1 MLALWYRPELD
12 MALTVLDISPFFRL
26 RQVVLVRYILASVG
40 ALAVDMGTFLALLS
54 SGVPPVAASAMGY
67 AIGIAV
73 HWVLSSRKVFADHV
87 ASGGMERTRQK
98 AMFVVS
104 ALIGLGVTTLIV
116 GGASAAGLDPRVAK
130 LCAIVVSFAVTWL
143 LRKRVVFR

>member
-1 MLALWYRPELD
+1 M
-12 MALTVLDISPFFRL
+12 TVLQLAPLQRI
-26 RQVVLVRYILASVG
+26 RQIVLVRYILASVG

-54 SGVPPVAASAMGY
+54 AGVPPVAASATGY

-73 HWVLSSRKVFADHV
+73 HWILSSRKVFADHV
-87 ASGGMERTRQK
+87 AEGGLERTKQK
-98 AMFVVS
+98 AMFVIS
-104 ALIGLGVTTLIV
+104 ALIGLGVTTVIV
-116 GGASAAGLDPRVAK
+116 GGASAAGLDPRAAK

>member
-1 MLALWYRPELD
+1 MTP
-12 MALTVLDISPFFRL
+12 INRL
-26 RQVVLVRYILASVG
+26 RQIVLVRYILASVG

-54 SGVPPVAASAMGY
+54 AGVPPVAASAIGY

-73 HWVLSSRKVFADHV
+73 HWILSSRKVFADQV
-87 ASGGMERTRQK
+87 AESGIARTRQK
-98 AMFVVS
+98 AMFVIS

-116 GGASAAGLDPRVAK
+116 GGASAAGLDPRIAK

-143 LRKRVVFR
+143 LRQRVVFR

>member
-1 MLALWYRPELD
+1 M
-12 MALTVLDISPFFRL
+12 TVLDIAPFNRI
-26 RQVVLVRYILASVG
+26 RQIVLVRYVLASVG

-54 SGVPPVAASAMGY
+54 AGVPPVAASATGY
-67 AIGIAV
+67 AIGIMV
-73 HWVLSSRKVFADHV
+73 HWILSSRKVFADQV
-87 ASGGMERTRQK
+87 AESGIERTKQK

-104 ALIGLGVTTLIV
+104 ALIGLGITTLIV
-116 GGASAAGLDPRVAK
+116 GGATAAGLDPRGAK

>member
-1 MLALWYRPELD
+1 
-12 MALTVLDISPFFRL
+12 MAVTVLDTSPLHRI
-26 RQVVLVRYILASVG
+26 RQIVLVRYILASVG

-54 SGVPPVAASAMGY
+54 AGLLPVAASAMGY
-67 AIGIAV
+67 ALGIAV
-73 HWVLSSRKVFADHV
+73 HWILSSRKVFADQV
-87 ASGGMERTRQK
+87 ASGGRERTRQK

-116 GGASAAGLDPRVAK
+116 GGATAAGLDPRVAK
-130 LCAIVVSFAVTWL
+130 LCAIVVSFTVTWL

>member
-1 MLALWYRPELD
+1 M
-12 MALTVLDISPFFRL
+12 TVLDIAPLNRI
-26 RQVVLVRYILASVG
+26 RQIVLVRYILASVG

-54 SGVPPVAASAMGY
+54 AGVPPVAASAMGY
-67 AIGIAV
+67 GIGIMV
-73 HWVLSSRKVFADHV
+73 HWILSSRKVFAEQV
-87 ASGGMERTRQK
+87 AEGGIARTRQK

-116 GGASAAGLDPRVAK
+116 GGASAAGLDPRAAK

>member
-1 MLALWYRPELD
+1 M
-12 MALTVLDISPFFRL
+12 TVLQLVPLNRL
-26 RQVVLVRYILASVG
+26 RQIVLVRYILASVG
-40 ALAVDMGTFLALLS
+40 ALAVDMGTFLALLTA
-54 SGVPPVAASAMGY
+54 GVPPVAASAMGY
-67 AIGIAV
+67 GIGIMV
-73 HWVLSSRKVFADHV
+73 HWILSSRKVFAEQV
-87 ASGGMERTRQK
+87 AVGGMERTRQK

-116 GGASAAGLDPRVAK
+116 GGASFAGLDPRIAK

>member
-1 MLALWYRPELD
+1 M
-12 MALTVLDISPFFRL
+12 TVLDIAPLNRV
-26 RQVVLVRYILASVG
+26 RQIVLVRYILASVG

-54 SGVPPVAASAMGY
+54 AGVPPVAASAMGY
-67 AIGIAV
+67 GIGIMV
-73 HWVLSSRKVFADHV
+73 HWILSSRKVFAEQV
-87 ASGGMERTRQK
+87 AESGIARTRQK

-116 GGASAAGLDPRVAK
+116 GGASAAGLDPRAAK

>member
-1 MLALWYRPELD
+1 V
-12 MALTVLDISPFFRL
+12 TVLDIAPIHRL
-26 RQVVLVRYILASVG
+26 RQIVLARYILASVG
-40 ALAVDMGTFLALLS
+40 ALAVDMGTFQALLS
-54 SGVPPVAASAMGY
+54 AGIPPVGASAVGY
-67 AIGIAV
+67 SIGIAV
-73 HWVLSSRKVFADHV
+73 HWILSSRKVFADQV
-87 ASGGMERTRQK
+87 ATGGIARTRQK

-130 LCAIVVSFAVTWL
+130 LCAIVVSFTVTWL

>member
-1 MLALWYRPELD
+1 M
-12 MALTVLDISPFFRL
+12 TVLQLAPLNRL
-26 RQVVLVRYILASVG
+26 RQIVLVRYILASVG

-54 SGVPPVAASAMGY
+54 AGVPPVAASATGY

-73 HWVLSSRKVFADHV
+73 HWILSSRKVFADHV
-87 ASGGMERTRQK
+87 AEGGLERTKQK
-98 AMFVVS
+98 AMFVIS
-104 ALIGLGVTTLIV
+104 ALIGLGVTTVIV
-116 GGASAAGLDPRVAK
+116 GGASAAGLDPRAAK

>member
-1 MLALWYRPELD
+1 M
-12 MALTVLDISPFFRL
+12 TVLDIAPLHRI
-26 RQVVLVRYILASVG
+26 RQIVLVRYILASVG

-54 SGVPPVAASAMGY
+54 AGVPPVAASALGY
-67 AIGIAV
+67 GIGIMV
-73 HWVLSSRKVFADHV
+73 HWILSSRKVFADQV
-87 ASGGMERTRQK
+87 AEGGIARTRQK

-116 GGASAAGLDPRVAK
+116 GGASAAGLDPRAAK

>member
-1 MLALWYRPELD
+1 
-12 MALTVLDISPFFRL
+12 MAVAVLDISPLNRI
-26 RQVVLVRYILASVG
+26 RQIVLVRYILASVG

-54 SGVPPVAASAMGY
+54 AGVPPVAASAVGY

-73 HWVLSSRKVFADHV
+73 HWILSSRKVFADQV
-87 ASGGMERTRQK
+87 ASSGIERTRQK

-116 GGASAAGLDPRVAK
+116 GGASAAGLDPRAAK
-130 LCAIVVSFAVTWL
+130 LVAIVVSFAVTWL

>member
-1 MLALWYRPELD
+1 V
-12 MALTVLDISPFFRL
+12 TVLQLAPLNRL
-26 RQVVLVRYILASVG
+26 RQIVLVRYILASVG

-54 SGVPPVAASAMGY
+54 AGVPPVAASAMGY
-67 AIGIAV
+67 GIGIMV
-73 HWVLSSRKVFADHV
+73 HWILSSRKVFAEQV
-87 ASGGMERTRQK
+87 AAGGMERTRQK

-116 GGASAAGLDPRVAK
+116 GGASAAGLDPRIAK

>member
-1 MLALWYRPELD
+1 V
-12 MALTVLDISPFFRL
+12 TVLEIAPLNRL
-26 RQVVLVRYILASVG
+26 RQIVLARYILASVG
-40 ALAVDMGTFLALLS
+40 ALAVDMGTFQALLS
-54 SGVPPVAASAMGY
+54 AGIQPVAASAVGY
-67 AIGIAV
+67 SIGIAI
-73 HWVLSSRKVFADHV
+73 HWILSSRKVFADQV
-87 ASGGMERTRQK
+87 ATGGIARTRQK

-130 LCAIVVSFAVTWL
+130 LCAIVVSFTVTWL

>member
-1 MLALWYRPELD
+1 
-12 MALTVLDISPFFRL
+12 MAVAVLDISPLNRI
-26 RQVVLVRYILASVG
+26 RQIVLVRYILASVG

-54 SGVPPVAASAMGY
+54 AGVPPVAASAVGY
-67 AIGIAV
+67 AIGITV
-73 HWVLSSRKVFADHV
+73 HWILSSRKVFADQV
-87 ASGGMERTRQK
+87 ASSGIERTRQK

-116 GGASAAGLDPRVAK
+116 GGASAAGLDPRAAK
-130 LCAIVVSFAVTWL
+130 LVAIVVSFAVTWL

>member
-1 MLALWYRPELD
+1 
-12 MALTVLDISPFFRL
+12 MAVAVLDISPLNRI
-26 RQVVLVRYILASVG
+26 RQIVLVRYILASVG

-54 SGVPPVAASAMGY
+54 AGGRPVAASAVGY

-73 HWVLSSRKVFADHV
+73 HWILSSRKVFADQV
-87 ASGGMERTRQK
+87 ASGGIERARQK

-116 GGASAAGLDPRVAK
+116 GGASAAGADPRAAK
-130 LCAIVVSFAVTWL
+130 LVAIVVSFAVTWL